1 MNEFHDVAPK
11 LETLSAYGVHPFTT
25 RHVIGHLALVL
36 TSTREIV
43 KNTMNEFHDVAPKLE
58 TLSAY
63 GVHPFTTSNTTNHQ
77 LSTDF
82 IPCF

>member
-1 MNEFHDVAPK
+1 
-11 LETLSAYGVHPFTT
+11 LSCG
-25 RHVIGHLALVL
+25 HVIGHLALVL

-63 GVHPFTTSNTTNHQ
+63 GVHPFYHQ
-77 LSTDF
+77 VWHLVRGVDIVVGNPDVLLIFFREALS
-82 IPCF
+82 C